1 MATSVPIDD
10 PSDPRVADYVGMT
23 DGELQRAGDVFVCEG
38 RLVLE
43 RAISNGAALRSAL
56 VAASRAPAV
65 AHLLDDVDIPMY
77 VADQPVL
84 DAVAGFPLHR
94 GIVAVAERPPPRQP
108 EELLAGARTVA
119 MLEGVNNHENLGV
132 LFRNAAAFGVD
143 AVLLDPTCADPHY
156 RRTVRVSL
164 GHVLAV
170 PFARLVDWPNDLGL
184 ARRAGLIV
192 AALTPS
198 GDHDIDELD
207 HLDRVCFVLGAE
219 GPGLSEAALAAADL
233 RVRIP
238 LATGIDSLNV
248 ATAAAIAFHRRFT
261 G

>member
-1 MATSVPIDD
+1 MTIGD
-10 PSDPRVADYVGMT
+10 PGDPRVADYVGMT
-23 DGELQRAGDVFVCEG
+23 DGELQRAGHVFVCEG

-43 RAISNGAALRSAL
+43 RAIANGAILRSAL
-56 VAASRAPAV
+56 VAPSRAAGV
-65 AHLLDDVDIPMY
+65 ASMLAGIDIPLY

-94 GIVAVAERPPPRQP
+94 GIVAVADRPPLRHPD
-108 EELLAGARTVA
+108 EVLHGARTVA
-119 MLEGVNNHENLGV
+119 VLEGVNNHENLGV

-143 AVLLDPTCADPHY
+143 AVLLDPTCADPLY

-170 PFARLVDWPNDLGL
+170 PFTRLGDWPGDLDL
-184 ARRAGLIV
+184 ARRAGLTV
-192 AALTPS
+192 AALTPG
-198 GDHDIDELD
+198 GDHTIADLNDME
-207 HLDRVCFVLGAE
+207 RVCFVLGAE
-219 GPGLSEAALAAADL
+219 GPGLSDAALAAADV

-238 LATGIDSLNV
+238 LAGGIDSLNV
-248 ATAAAIAFHRRFT
+248 ATAAAIAFHRRFA